1 MRIPSAS
8 IIGLALALTPAH
20 GADGFSKAESA
31 AIFKAAG
38 FKSVGGKQVR
48 CADDTTASYM
58 PGFIEAEDLNGDG
71 KKEAFVRESSLFCYG
86 NTAEA
91 FVLVGQDAKGEWK
104 VLLDQVGMALVLD
117 TKSKSG
123 WKDIEVGGPGLG
135 PFPKF
140 RHNGTRYA
148 KN

>member
-1 MRIPSAS
+1 MRVLSAS
-8 IIGLALALTPAH
+8 IIAFALSLVPAQA
-20 GADGFSKAESA
+20 ADGFSKAERA

-48 CADDTTASYM
+48 CTDDVTASYM

-91 FVLVGQDAKGEWK
+91 FVLVGQDAKGNWQA
-104 VLLDQVGMALVLD
+104 LLDQVGMALVLD
-117 TKSKSG
+117 SKSKGG

-140 RHNGTRYA
+140 RHNGTRYV
-148 KN
+148 KQ